1 MRKREVIEPRN
12 LYRAEADVF
21 HVTAGSNAQTPC
33 KDVQVP
39 PGSESV
45 ASAQGT
51 ARIPGRPDVFQ
62 RRYATLSSWLSGGK
76 QKIHQESD

>member
-1 MRKREVIEPRN
+1 M
-12 LYRAEADVF
+12 F
-21 HVTAGSNAQTPC
+21 GTTAGSNAQTIC
-33 KDVQVP
+33 KDAQVP

-62 RRYATLSSWLSGGK
+62 RWYATLNSQLSGGK
-76 QKIHQESD
+76 QMAHQESD